1 MQNISPILIGWK
13 HTHNRQVS
21 YSPTALGRALVLR
34 ESEANAGNFL
44 QLLTKKTNKHMKTAA
59 ELAKKKKKEFETLKG
74 FGGLKTY
81 LQEISLFQTA
91 KGKSARHY

>member
-1 MQNISPILIGWK
+1 M
-13 HTHNRQVS
+13 HNRQVS

-59 ELAKKKKKEFETLKG
+59 ELAKKKKEFETLKG

-91 KGKSARHY
+91 KEKSARHN